1 MEKSITEI
9 QKDVD
14 EWAGKFEK
22 PYFSPLSMVATM
34 TEEVGELARVMNIL
48 YGDKNAK
55 NGENIKDLQEEL
67 GDVLFTII
75 CIANREGISLHN
87 AFQQKWEKLNTRDK
101 NRFKKKEE

>member
-1 MEKSITEI
+1 MQKEI
-9 QKDVD
+9 DAFLQNY
-14 EWAGKFEK
+14 EK

-34 TEEVGELARVMNIL
+34 TEEVGEVARVMNIL

-75 CIANREGISLHN
+75 CIANREGISLED
-87 AFQQKWEKLNTRDK
+87 AYAKKWEKLNKRDV